1 MREREMRTE
10 SIVACNNSFKEKT
23 ERFQV
28 DTQLCSTLRGFLCAT
43 ETALS
48 HQPRT
53 RIDVSVSVGSDFGLK
68 EDYGKRDEPK
78 SKPVVQ
84 E

>member
-53 RIDVSVSVGSDFGLK
+53 RIDVRVSVGSDFGLK
-68 EDYGKRDEPK
+68 EDYGKRDEP

>member
-1 MREREMRTE
+1 M
-10 SIVACNNSFKEKT
+10 ACNNSFKEKT

-28 DTQLCSTLRGFLCAT
+28 DTQLCGTLRGFLCAT

-48 HQPRT
+48 HQPRI
-53 RIDVSVSVGSDFGLK
+53 RIDVRVSVGSDFGLK
-68 EDYGKRDEPK
+68 EHYGKRDEPK